1 MKNKDTIMKYL
12 SELMTE
18 SERTQF
24 EKRLKNDPEL
34 KSEFEKVQSTLSM
47 LVKNSEIEDESN
59 YFVNLVPKVRERM
72 QAKQRKKSAVLVP
85 ALAFAISILIIFFL
99 QFPAINNQSGFD
111 ITVSNEE
118 LSVIVSDADSLNANE
133 LFTTNFIDDYEYYNS
148 QSSFDEFDLYLD
160 ESIISGADLDAVN
173 SYYVESSTSY
183 DDFSNEQVDIIYE
196 ELINKKIL

>member
-34 KSEFEKVQSTLSM
+34 KSEFEKVQSNLSM

>member
-34 KSEFEKVQSTLSM
+34 KSEFEKVQSNLSM

-99 QFPAINNQSGFD
+99 QFPGINNQSGFD

-148 QSSFDEFDLYLD
+148 RSSFDEFDLYLD

>member
-34 KSEFEKVQSTLSM
+34 KSEFEKVQSNLSM

-196 ELINKKIL
+196 DLINKKIL